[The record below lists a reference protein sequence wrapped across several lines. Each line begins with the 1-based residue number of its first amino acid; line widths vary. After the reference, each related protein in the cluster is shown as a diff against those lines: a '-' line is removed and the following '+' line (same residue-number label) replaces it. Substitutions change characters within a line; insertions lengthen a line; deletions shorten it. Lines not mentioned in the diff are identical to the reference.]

1 MASRKSIFRGAA
13 AKEKEPDAAKKETL
27 LGGVAVGAVAQ
38 AVAHMSPHSLRAFLH
53 RLNEDEP
60 EEELFTEDEQ
70 EEDLFT
76 KVVCLCARD
85 EPHGRQAIANL
96 VPFLGEFGH
105 PEFACFDVSV
115 GEIEAGLDMA
125 KDEKEERKR
134 SAGAANDR
142 NRTASLLLGRPVVAT
157 NTAKNVACALDAS
170 ASMDQVV
177 DLIQE
182 LVANLPMVGIWSSF
196 GSSQVDIDNSPEI
209 ARRMGI
215 ETSTKACNRRAI
227 TATPHSYDA
236 KCQRFSAL
244 HGISHAH
251 MLEMVSYRAFWLGSL
266 FRFQTFSANL
276 FNLAWAMY
284 HRGQPYA
291 LVVIGDGEFDDKDAL
306 ADLLV
311 RHKTAFALCRKLVFV
326 AAPHI
331 SNQTLHELSDMFS
344 TFVKSTEGCVFQFLQ
359 CDSKDNEGMHRLAR
373 QVHESTK
380 AAGSMEHIPGYQ
392 VLMSHEGP
400 IYLPGGLDRRGLI
413 RVFEYQPQQAWRLAR
428 LVIQVILERST
439 ASRVLEDPIFS
450 QLYGALIALRYN
462 DDGELRQVCEWVM
475 TELST
480 VKRQVLDAIR
490 KTPLEDDETIA
501 RHVMHRDLVDL
512 LIDNSK
518 KDPEA
523 AERAAAELE
532 GIVAVAREEQPGP
545 AAIRYLCRMKE
556 LSSNTL
562 KQAIRQVA
570 GDDGRVEEELLLVLK
585 NLYTTDSPP
594 AEPKE
599 GIPYIHDKPRTIV
612 LALSL
617 LFKLYGCEDILV
629 KGRPLLLLC
638 LRYSYD
644 LPPAS
649 VENRDGVDP
658 TMVLLARDYLK
669 HFTNYAV
676 LGLVKDQGTGEWE
689 IAEFFDFLMNPVT
702 MRLLLRAHGDFGIIP
717 CTELVEILRDFYRSK
732 ALLMLLN
739 GARDS
744 KAITL
749 EIPVQVRPPGADG
762 FYFSTNE
769 YLPTDPR
776 DPRVLKNQ
784 PTTVLNPKKKKWRT
798 HMTYEQHMDQLGVP
812 KKDRKALKTFRP
824 NQYCAAPPY
833 RPLINEVVRNARGG
847 HTTGINVMLESLLG
861 VSLKLHEDGSI
872 ECTSCSWTD
881 VDLQRG
887 VLEDGS
893 PESWEQYWARNQ
905 GTLVKTLKF
914 QHKAVLSA
922 MRVHDVRREWQ
933 QRGWVAVDLQEF
945 PVEAR
950 LAFPVFRDGTQLP
963 VPKNKELHPESL
975 VMPARDFLSRF
986 ALASSGEVQLHADVY
1001 KLPIPWR
1008 VLLSTEGIPEAL
1020 GLNPAVLR
1028 LLLDKDRVSGTRLK
1042 FELAPDLMECY
1053 ETPFD
1058 APSQDAQWDLTFEEN
1073 YYTALYNVR
1082 VKGHCHLK
1090 LNSAYFQKIR
1100 CELWQTLEQYMR
1112 VKLSLRDVDD
1122 EDAVAT
1128 CWICAE
1134 DQRVGAKEFWF
1145 DLKGCCGQALCVQCL
1160 EKSTRVEALPLRLFP
1175 KCPFCASPIALEHL
1189 HHLAEDDN
1197 NNEGGR
1203 YPDRGARLRWL
1214 QEHVRRPD
1222 GSCYTEPEAR
1232 EVGKRSNFSLCHECK
1247 HAIATPRNC
1256 AARVDDLPNT
1266 CSLCINALPDD
1277 AKECPSCTRH
1287 ISRID
1292 GCNNVECVC
1301 GQSICWICG
1310 EGVENHDPDHFVDGF
1325 FGNTCMRVRRN
1336 NGRRGR
1342 HGRR

>member
-1 MASRKSIFRGAA
+1 MASRESIFRGAA
-13 AKEKEPDAAKKETL
+13 AKKNAPAKDEEKEPESAKKETL
-27 LGGVAVGAVAQ
+27 LSGVAVGAVAQ
-38 AVAHMSPHSLRAFLH
+38 AVAHMSPHSLRAFLD
-53 RLNEDEP
+53 RLKEDES
-60 EEELFTEDEQ
+60 
-70 EEDLFT
+70 EEDLFA

-85 EPHGRQAIANL
+85 EPHGRKAIANL
-96 VPFLGEFGH
+96 LPFLGEFGR
-105 PEFACFDVSV
+105 PEFACFDISV
-115 GEIEAGLDMA
+115 GEVEAGPGVA
-125 KDEKEERKR
+125 TDEKEERKQ
-134 SAGAANDR
+134 SAVADDDR
-142 NRTASLLLGRPVVAT
+142 NRIASLLLGRPVFTT

-170 ASMDQVV
+170 ASMDQVA

-182 LVANLPMVGIWSSF
+182 LVANLSMITIWSSF
-196 GSSQVDIDNSPEI
+196 GSSQVDIDDSPEI
-209 ARRMGI
+209 AQRMGI
-215 ETSTKACNRRAI
+215 VTSNKACNRRAI

-244 HGISHAH
+244 HGTSHAH
-251 MLEMVSYRAFWLGSL
+251 MLEMVGYRKLDMFGFRYSL
-266 FRFQTFSANL
+266 FRFQTHSANL

-306 ADLLV
+306 AGLLAQ
-311 RHKTAFALCRKLVFV
+311 HKTAFALCRKLVFV

-331 SNQTLHELSDMFS
+331 SIQTLHELSDMFG
-344 TFVKSTEGCVFQFLQ
+344 TFVKSTEGCVFQLLH
-359 CDSKDNEGMHRLAR
+359 CDSKDKEGIHRLAR

-380 AAGSMEHIPGYQ
+380 AASSMEHIPGYQ

-428 LVIQVILERST
+428 LVIHVIMERST
-439 ASRVLEDPIFS
+439 ASQVLEDPIFS

-462 DDGELRQVCEWVM
+462 DNEELRQVCEWVM

-523 AERAAAELE
+523 AGRAAAELDE
-532 GIVAVAREEQPGP
+532 IVAAAREEQPAP

-556 LSSNTL
+556 LSPDTL

-594 AEPKE
+594 AESKE
-599 GIPYIHDKPRTIV
+599 GIPYIPDKPRTIV

-617 LFKLYGCEDILV
+617 LFKLFGCEDILV

-658 TMVLLARDYLK
+658 TMVLLARDCLG

-676 LGLVKDQGTGEWE
+676 LGLAKDQSTGEWE
-689 IAEFFDFLMNPVT
+689 IAEFFDYLMNPVT

-717 CTELVEILRDFYRSK
+717 CTELVEILRHFYRSK

-739 GARDS
+739 GARDRQ
-744 KAITL
+744 AITL
-749 EIPVQVRPPGADG
+749 EVPVQVRPPGADG
-762 FYFSTNE
+762 FYFSTSE

-784 PTTVLNPKKKKWRT
+784 PTTAHNPKRKKWRA

-812 KKDRKALKTFRP
+812 KKDRKALKTFKP
-824 NQYCAAPPY
+824 NEYCAAPAY
-833 RPLINEVVRNARGG
+833 RPFINEVVRNARGG
-847 HTTGINVMLESLLG
+847 HATGINFMLDSLLG
-861 VSLKLHEDGSI
+861 VCLKMHEDGSI

-893 PESWEQYWARNQ
+893 PESWEQYWSRNQ
-905 GTLVKTLKF
+905 GTLVQTLKL

-922 MRVHDVRREWQ
+922 MRVRDVRREWQ
-933 QRGWVAVDLQEF
+933 QRGWVAVDLQDF
-945 PVEAR
+945 PAEAR
-950 LAFPVFRDGTQLP
+950 LAFPVYRNGTLLP
-963 VPKNKELHPESL
+963 VPENNQQLHPESL
-975 VMPARDFLSRF
+975 VMSARNFLSRF
-986 ALASSGEVQLHADVY
+986 AKASSGDVQLQADVY

-1008 VLLSTEGIPEAL
+1008 VL
-1020 GLNPAVLR
+1020 LNPAVLR
-1028 LLLDKDRVSGTRLK
+1028 LLLDKDRVNGTRLK

-1053 ETPFD
+1053 EAPFD
-1058 APSQDAQWDLTFEEN
+1058 APSQDAQWDLAFEEN
-1073 YYTALYNVR
+1073 YYTSLYNVR

-1100 CELWQTLEQYMR
+1100 SELWKALEQYMR
-1112 VKLSLRDVDD
+1112 VKLSLRAVDD
-1122 EDAVAT
+1122 DDAVAT

-1134 DQRVGAKEFWF
+1134 DQRVGDKEFWF
-1145 DLKGCCGQALCVQCL
+1145 DLKGCCGVALCIQCL
-1160 EKSTRVEALPLRLFP
+1160 DKS
-1175 KCPFCASPIALEHL
+1175 
-1189 HHLAEDDN
+1189 
-1197 NNEGGR
+1197 G
-1203 YPDRGARLRWL
+1203 
-1214 QEHVRRPD
+1214 
-1222 GSCYTEPEAR
+1222 
-1232 EVGKRSNFSLCHECK
+1232 
-1247 HAIATPRNC
+1247 
-1256 AARVDDLPNT
+1256 
-1266 CSLCINALPDD
+1266 
-1277 AKECPSCTRH
+1277 
-1287 ISRID
+1287 
-1292 GCNNVECVC
+1292 
-1301 GQSICWICG
+1301 
-1310 EGVENHDPDHFVDGF
+1310 
-1325 FGNTCMRVRRN
+1325 
-1336 NGRRGR
+1336 
-1342 HGRR
+1342 